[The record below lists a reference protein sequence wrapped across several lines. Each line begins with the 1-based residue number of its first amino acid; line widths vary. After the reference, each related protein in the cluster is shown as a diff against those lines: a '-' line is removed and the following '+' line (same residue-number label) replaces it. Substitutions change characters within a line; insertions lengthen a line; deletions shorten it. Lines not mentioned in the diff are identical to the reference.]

1 MAKAGKQKNTKNK
14 AKHSKL
20 MERKKKKLR
29 EDKVSR
35 KERLRAVLDLSRAE
49 KIPENK

>member
-20 MERKKKKLR
+20 MERKKNKLR
-29 EDKVSR
+29 EEKAQRIARLKAVVNAA
-35 KERLRAVLDLSRAE
+35 KERDEV
-49 KIPENK
+49 KG